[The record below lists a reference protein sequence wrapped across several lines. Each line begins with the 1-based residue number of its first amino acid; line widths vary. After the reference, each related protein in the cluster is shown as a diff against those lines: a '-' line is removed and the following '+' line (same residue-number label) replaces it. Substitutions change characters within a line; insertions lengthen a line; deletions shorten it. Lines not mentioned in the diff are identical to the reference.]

1 MLGAVGYKY
10 DWMLDKYHMGEQS
23 VDFVYL
29 ADQLPSFTMPGNL
42 KQLYD
47 YPTWK
52 TLADKANT
60 HPVLTLQEFIDAE
73 LRDTQL
79 NLVRICHTDLTTPS
93 FEALPVDKTI
103 IFLLE
108 TNAIHGMADQ
118 RQFFAALSEIGL
130 DNPVIIRRQYP
141 VEEFSAVPGNLMDP
155 EEPHS
160 KLQVY
165 AATDI
170 GGLLIDGMGSGIWID
185 SPATPIE
192 KLVSA
197 SFGILQAT
205 RSRISKTEYISC
217 PSCGRTLFDLQETTQ
232 MIRSRT
238 HHLKGL
244 KIGIMGC
251 IVNGPGEMADADYG
265 YVGAGPGKITLY
277 RGKEVVKRNVPSENA
292 LDELIEIIRE
302 DGRWVNPM

>member
-1 MLGAVGYKY
+1 LANRYTKRKRDTDAEKPAVDTPSPVSTAPLVIKPYISTETAAFIGGTLVPRVIVDISRVSLKDPAMLGEVGYKY

-52 TLADKANT
+52 TLADKANA
-60 HPVLTLQEFIDAE
+60 HPVFTLQEFIDAE

-130 DNPVIIRRQYP
+130 DN
-141 VEEFSAVPGNLMDP
+141 
-155 EEPHS
+155 
-160 KLQVY
+160 
-165 AATDI
+165 
-170 GGLLIDGMGSGIWID
+170 
-185 SPATPIE
+185 
-192 KLVSA
+192 
-197 SFGILQAT
+197 
-205 RSRISKTEYISC
+205 
-217 PSCGRTLFDLQETTQ
+217 
-232 MIRSRT
+232 
-238 HHLKGL
+238 
-244 KIGIMGC
+244 
-251 IVNGPGEMADADYG
+251 
-265 YVGAGPGKITLY
+265 
-277 RGKEVVKRNVPSENA
+277 
-292 LDELIEIIRE
+292 
-302 DGRWVNPM
+302 